1 MKNYFNQ
8 SSSVLYYN
16 YIFILMLKFTN
27 LRTAFICNI
36 IHKEKTVKL
45 YSSSYISILEG
56 NIKFIENK
64 QLNSFC
70 EYYY

>member
-1 MKNYFNQ
+1 MDNTLMKNYFNQ

-36 IHKEKTVKL
+36 IHKEKNCET
-45 YSSSYISILEG
+45 I
-56 NIKFIENK
+56 FIELHFHFRRK
-64 QLNSFC
+64 
-70 EYYY
+70 Y